1 MTGTAIAA
9 EVAAALAE
17 AAGAVGNGAQAT
29 LIRPGAQPVNPWDAP
44 GGAPTTQPVW
54 AIAEAYRQDMIDGTL
69 IRAEDRRVM
78 IEAVTP
84 APTTAD
90 RLTIGGVEYEI
101 VRVDPEAPAGVA
113 LYFVCQCRK

>member
-1 MTGTAIAA
+1 MTAASIAA

-17 AAGAVGNGAQAT
+17 AAGEVGNGAQAL
-29 LIRPGAQPVNPWDAP
+29 LIRPGTQPVNPWDAP
-44 GGAPTTQPVW
+44 GGAPTTQAVW
-54 AIAEAYRQDMIDGTL
+54 AIAESYRQDLVDGTL

-90 RLTIGGVEYEI
+90 RLSIGGVEMAI
-101 VRVDPEAPAGVA
+101 VAVHPEAPAGVA
-113 LYFVCQCRK
+113 LMFTCQCRK